1 MREIV
6 GIQFKNAS
14 RVYYFDPVGEWFT
27 VGDYAIVETV
37 RGLELGK
44 VIIANRKVEDDEL
57 SYELK
62 PIIRKAGY
70 HDVEIDKKHEEM
82 APKSFAIF
90 KKYVSKLNLEM
101 KPLYCEYT
109 IDSSKIVFYYS
120 ADDRV
125 DFRELLKYLTP
136 CFKQRIELRQIGLRE
151 AARIVGGIGNC
162 GRIICC
168 KSCLNNFDYVTMKM
182 AKDQNMSLNIA
193 KISGLCGKLMCCI
206 GFEHGL
212 YTELKKILPNV
223 GEFVTTPSGTTTKVV
238 AVDYVKKI
246 ISTQINPDAAIEK
259 FTPEDLNI
267 LINLD
272 PLCET
277 DEDVSETDSALEDN
291 EELEDVI
298 LEEGIVEPKTTGNK
312 KIYKVIKKQDNSN
325 KPKGKKKN
333 KK

>member
-1 MREIV
+1 MKEIV

-14 RVYYFDPVGEWFT
+14 RVYYFDPMGEWFT

-44 VIIANRKVEDDEL
+44 VIIANRKVDDDEL

-62 PIIRKAGY
+62 PIIRKASY
-70 HDVEIDKKHEEM
+70 HDVEVDKRHEEM
-82 APKSFAIF
+82 APHSFEIF

-120 ADDRV
+120 AEDRV

-206 GFEHGL
+206 GFEHSL
-212 YTELKKILPNV
+212 YTELKKVLPNV
-223 GEFVTTPSGTTTKVV
+223 GEFVTTPNGQTSKVV

-246 ISTQINPDAAIEK
+246 ISTQINPDAQIEK
-259 FTPEDLNI
+259 FTPEQLNI
-267 LINLD
+267 LINMD
-272 PLCET
+272 PQVET
-277 DEDVSETDSALEDN
+277 DENVYETDSALNDGEAV
-291 EELEDVI
+291 EDVI
-298 LEEGIVEPKTTGNK
+298 LDEQSESKTQGNK
-312 KIYKVIKKQDNSN
+312 KIYKIVKKQDNSN
-325 KPKGKKKN
+325 KQKGKKKN